1 MESDRQ
7 IEKIIADLGKLQ
19 PLAITFKDKVR
30 MVHFFHSG
38 TAERFNRVLEGAS
51 ESDTMKD
58 RHRREVQLLAIVL
71 ADLHG
76 SFPFFITLRRKMW
89 ELRLSFGKYSEVEA
103 LQLLNAAV
111 DRMQYGNVSKMVAGL
126 IASQM
131 KAFIEANKAIL
142 RESERMFTEKIKVWK
157 GEKA

>member
-1 MESDRQ
+1 MDSDSK

-19 PLAITFKDKVR
+19 PLAITFKEKVR

-58 RHRREVQLLAIVL
+58 RHRREVKLLAIVL

-76 SFPFFITLRRKMW
+76 SFPHFITLRRKMW
-89 ELRLSFGKYSEVEA
+89 ELRLSFGKYSDVEA

-111 DRMQYGNVSKMVAGL
+111 DRIQHGNVSKMVAGL

-131 KAFIEANKAIL
+131 EAVIEANKAIL
-142 RESERMFTEKIKVWK
+142 KDSERMFNERIKVWK
-157 GEKA
+157 GEQI